1 MDFQRGDSLS
11 FFCKYCGTR
20 LDDGSRFCKKCG
32 AALVSPSAQAQEPSS
47 LQSGSLPS
55 NVMRCADGKL
65 RWTYELKLFKN
76 PVLFILCTKIF
87 LCILAGI
94 WIFINIIC
102 LDDSNYWPDR
112 FLSIGKVFLI
122 AIPCVM
128 LLVGISYLIYAA
140 IMGGSYCAVF
150 EMDENGINH
159 IQMPKQYKKAQV
171 IGLITTLVGALS
183 GNMSAAGAGLLSMG
197 RQSMYSEFAS
207 TRRIKA
213 IRRQNTIKV
222 NGALMHNQIYVPPGD
237 FDFVLNYMTSRC
249 PRAKY

>member
-1 MDFQRGDSLS
+1 M
-11 FFCKYCGTR
+11 
-20 LDDGSRFCKKCG
+20 LDDGSKFCKKCG
-32 AALVSPSAQAQEPSS
+32 ATLVCPAPAAQELPFY
-47 LQSGSLPS
+47 QSGSPS
-55 NVMRCADGKL
+55 PNVVRCADGKL

-76 PVLFILCTKIF
+76 PVLFILTTKIF
-87 LCILAGI
+87 MCILAGI
-94 WIFINIIC
+94 WVFINVIC
-102 LDDSNYWPDR
+102 FGDSDYWPER

-150 EMDENGINH
+150 EMDDSGINH

-171 IGLITTLVGALS
+171 IGIITTLAGALS

-207 TRRIKA
+207 TRRIKG
-213 IRRQNTIKV
+213 IKRQNTIKV

-237 FDFVLNYMTSRC
+237 FDFVLNYMISRC

>member
-1 MDFQRGDSLS
+1 MP
-11 FFCKYCGTR
+11 FFCKYCGTM
-20 LDDGSRFCKKCG
+20 LDDGSKFCKKCG
-32 AALVSPSAQAQEPSS
+32 AALVPTPAAARETSFF
-47 LQSGSLPS
+47 QSGSLPP
-55 NVMRCADGKL
+55 NVVRCTDGKF
-65 RWTYELKLFKN
+65 RWTYELELFKN
-76 PVLFILCTKIF
+76 PVLFILTTKIF
-87 LCILAGI
+87 MCILAGI
-94 WIFINIIC
+94 WLFINIIC
-102 LDDSNYWPDR
+102 LDDSNYWPER

-122 AIPCVM
+122 AVPCVM

-171 IGLITTLVGALS
+171 IGIIATLAGALS
-183 GNMSAAGAGLLSMG
+183 GNIGATGAGLLSMG

-213 IRRQNTIKV
+213 VRRQNTIKV
-222 NGALMHNQIYVPPGD
+222 NGALMHNQIYVPSED
-237 FDFVLNYMTSRC
+237 YDFVLGYMISRC